1 MLNFASQNTSKQ
13 LLSGEGWRIGLRS
26 DVDLYKGLV
35 GTDNWAIELTESEL
49 KDFCKLAL
57 QLNETMQLMATELS
71 DCEKISCTLETEDI
85 SLEASGYPQKFTL
98 HLQLM
103 NGRQSE
109 GIWEENAVPFLL
121 RAIADLNLG

>member
-1 MLNFASQNTSKQ
+1 MK
-13 LLSGEGWRIGLRS
+13 LLRGEGWRIGLRS
-26 DVDLYKGLV
+26 DADTYKGLV
-35 GTDNWAIELTESEL
+35 GADSWAIELTESEL